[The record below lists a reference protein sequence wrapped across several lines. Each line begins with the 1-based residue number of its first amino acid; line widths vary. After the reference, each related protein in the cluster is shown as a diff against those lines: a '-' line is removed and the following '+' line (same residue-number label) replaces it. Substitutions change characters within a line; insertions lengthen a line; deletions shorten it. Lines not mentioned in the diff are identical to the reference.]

1 MPSKVKSTSW
11 TTNLNDLP
19 KSPTSVN
26 NEIIII
32 ESINLSPKTKL
43 SIITVMTGRD
53 NNKFSPSKI
62 AGMLNPID
70 KIRNDRFSF
79 EIISEIFSDSIITQ
93 IGSMFYDF

>member
-1 MPSKVKSTSW
+1 MPSKVKSTNW

-19 KSPTSVN
+19 KSPTRVN
-26 NEIIII
+26 SEMMIIA
-32 ESINLSPKTKL
+32 SINLSPNTKL
-43 SIITVMTGRD
+43 SIITIRTGRA

-79 EIISEIFSDSIITQ
+79 EIISETFSDSIIA
-93 IGSMFYDF
+93 